1 MQKFGETSEPG
12 EAMMKSGACSQRHG
26 LSQNLARTFQK
37 RAAPA
42 ADLVRRV
49 LTGCGF
55 FPQKGNELPKKVW
68 NLTKLVWPSDHYR
81 SLSGSRSKPHLAALF
96 PCFASLAS
104 CY

>member
-49 LTGCGF
+49 LTGWWF
-55 FPQKGNELPKKVW
+55 LSAEKKRAAQKGVEF
-68 NLTKLVWPSDHYR
+68 D
-81 SLSGSRSKPHLAALF
+81 
-96 PCFASLAS
+96 
-104 CY
+104 